1 MNQAKNFPRPSA
13 IPKAF
18 GLEAAAHQSA
28 EPQFLHFLAHPL
40 DQKDAGGVVAG
51 RMLWLPNALL
61 DLPLRK
67 EWGSADSQ
75 AIARPEST
83 HGLTGG
89 APGGI
94 MTFFVYAGRAP
105 CWGWC
110 DTRQPPPPGMERRI
124 SCG

>member
-1 MNQAKNFPRPSA
+1 MPPIVSRQSVTPAWAKMNQAKNFPRPSA

-75 AIARPEST
+75 AIARPENQGNRKVS
-83 HGLTGG
+83 
-89 APGGI
+89 
-94 MTFFVYAGRAP
+94 R
-105 CWGWC
+105 
-110 DTRQPPPPGMERRI
+110 
-124 SCG
+124 